1 MSLLTNVL
9 ENFKKN
15 DNKELIPAVKTIGTD
30 NKLALGRKVTKK
42 DVDAAIRNKASTF
55 NGNQYISSSDST
67 VLGSYES
74 GESVENSSDDIL
86 SRLIVEKST
95 HLSNWKD
102 DSLIGNGDEKVSCT
116 INIIPTWDSKRKY
129 MHLSRLIVWV
139 VPTIPDSKGF
149 VKATIIDQNKMTPK
163 EKIIISKQGTLENP
177 LCFVFHLNWS
187 FNKDRNVPKRCM
199 QLNLTS
205 NEKYAKGVSFASV
218 MYSWVKNFC
227 DTAIASDSNTCD
239 VIPINRAKA
248 IRSAALIEACKL
260 MIPKGTTGKAIKNQ
274 ITSLQKLAE
283 KVAFEEEEDD
293 NDGALEIEIE
303 NPENRFNE
311 V

>member
-1 MSLLTNVL
+1 MSRITNVL

-15 DNKELIPAVKTIGTD
+15 DNKELIPAIRTIDSD

-55 NGNQYISSSDST
+55 NGTQYISSSDSS

-149 VKATIIDQNKMTPK
+149 VRASIIDRNKMTPK
-163 EKIIISKQGTLENP
+163 EKFIICKRGALENP
-177 LCFVFHLNWS
+177 FCLVFHSHWS

-205 NEKYAKGVSFASV
+205 KEKYAKGVSFASV

-227 DTAIASDSNTCD
+227 DTAIASDSNTR
-239 VIPINRAKA
+239 VVFPINRAKA
-248 IRSAALIEACKL
+248 IRSAAFIEACKL
-260 MIPKGTTGKAIKNQ
+260 MIPQGTTGKAIKNQ

-283 KVAFEEEEDD
+283 KVAFEEEADENDD
-293 NDGALEIEIE
+293 VLEIEID
-303 NPENRFNE
+303 NPKNRFDE
-311 V
+311 K

>member
-1 MSLLTNVL
+1 MSRITNVFEKFISN
-9 ENFKKN
+9 ENN
-15 DNKELIPAVKTIGTD
+15 DLSPAIRKID
-30 NKLALGRKVTKK
+30 SDDKLALSRKVTQK
-42 DVDAAIRNKASTF
+42 DVDIAMRNKASTF

-67 VLGSYES
+67 VLGSYEGGS
-74 GESVENSSDDIL
+74 SIETSSDDIL

-102 DSLIGNGDEKVSCT
+102 DSLVGNGEEKVSCT

-139 VPTIPDSKGF
+139 VPTIPDSAGF
-149 VKATIIDQNKMTPK
+149 VKATIIDQNKLTPK
-163 EKIIISKQGTLENP
+163 EKLIISKQGTLENP

-205 NEKYAKGVSFASV
+205 DEKYAKGVSFASV

-274 ITSLQKLAE
+274 IISLQKIAE
-283 KVAFEEEEDD
+283 KVALEEDA
-293 NDGALEIEIE
+293 GEGSEMLEIELDE
-303 NPENRFNE
+303 PSLFE
-311 V
+311 

>member
-1 MSLLTNVL
+1 MSRITNVF
-9 ENFKKN
+9 ENFMKN
-15 DNKELIPAVKTIGTD
+15 DNKELIPAVKTTD
-30 NKLALGRKVTKK
+30 SENRLALSRKVTKK
-42 DVDAAIRNKASTF
+42 DVDAAMKNKASTF

-67 VLGSYES
+67 VLGSYEDGNS
-74 GESVENSSDDIL
+74 IENSSDDIL

-102 DSLIGNGDEKVSCT
+102 DSLVGNGDDKVSCT

-163 EKIIISKQGTLENP
+163 ERLIIGKQGTLENP

-227 DTAIASDSNTCD
+227 DTAIASDTNTCD

-274 ITSLQKLAE
+274 ITSLQKIAE
-283 KVAFEEEEDD
+283 KVALEEDAEESTD
-293 NDGALEIEIE
+293 VLEIEID
-303 NPENRFNE
+303 NLDDQF
-311 V
+311 

>member
-1 MSLLTNVL
+1 MSRIANVF
-9 ENFKKN
+9 ENFTKN
-15 DNKELIPAVKTIGTD
+15 ENRELAPAVKKTD
-30 NKLALGRKVTKK
+30 KDNRLALSRKVTSK
-42 DVDAAIRNKASTF
+42 DVTDAMKKKASTF
-55 NGNQYISSSDST
+55 NGNQYISSSDAT
-67 VLGSYES
+67 VLGSYEGGS
-74 GESVENSSDDIL
+74 SIENSSDDIL

-102 DSLIGNGDEKVSCT
+102 DSLVGNGEEKVSCT

-129 MHLSRLIVWV
+129 MHISRLIVWV
-139 VPTIPDSKGF
+139 VPTIPDSQGF
-149 VKATIIDQNKMTPK
+149 VKATIIDQNKLTPK
-163 EKIIISKQGTLENP
+163 ERLIIGKQGTLANP

-248 IRSAALIEACKL
+248 IKSAALIEACKL

-274 ITSLQKLAE
+274 IVSLQKIAE
-283 KVAFEEEEDD
+283 KVALEDD
-293 NDGALEIEIE
+293 ADEVTEVLEIEIDDP
-303 NPENRFNE
+303 NDQF
-311 V
+311 

>member
-1 MSLLTNVL
+1 MSRITNVF
-9 ENFKKN
+9 ENFMKN
-15 DNKELIPAVKTIGTD
+15 DNKELIPAVKTTD
-30 NKLALGRKVTKK
+30 SENRLALSRKVTKK
-42 DVDAAIRNKASTF
+42 DVDAAMKNKASTF

-67 VLGSYES
+67 VLGSYEDGNS
-74 GESVENSSDDIL
+74 IENSSDDIL

-102 DSLIGNGDEKVSCT
+102 DSLVGNGDDKVSCT

-163 EKIIISKQGTLENP
+163 ERLIIGKQGTLENP

-274 ITSLQKLAE
+274 ITSLQKIAE
-283 KVAFEEEEDD
+283 KVALEEDAEESTD
-293 NDGALEIEIE
+293 VLEIEID
-303 NPENRFNE
+303 NLDDQF
-311 V
+311 

>member
-1 MSLLTNVL
+1 MSRITNVF
-9 ENFKKN
+9 ENFGKSEGKEMVPAIKKAES
-15 DNKELIPAVKTIGTD
+15 DNRLV
-30 NKLALGRKVTKK
+30 LSRKVTSK
-42 DVDAAIRNKASTF
+42 DVSDAMKKRAASF
-55 NGNQYISSSDST
+55 NGNQYISASDKT
-67 VLGSYES
+67 VLGSYEGGQS
-74 GESVENSSDDIL
+74 IENSSDDIL

-102 DSLIGNGDEKVSCT
+102 DSLVGNGEEKVSCT

-129 MHLSRLIVWV
+129 MHISRLIVWV

-149 VKATIIDQNKMTPK
+149 VKATIIDQNKLTPK
-163 EKIIISKQGTLENP
+163 EKLIIGKQGTLENP

-239 VIPINRAKA
+239 LIPINRAKA
-248 IRSAALIEACKL
+248 IKSAALIEACKL

-274 ITSLQKLAE
+274 IVSLQKIAE
-283 KVAFEEEEDD
+283 KVALEDD
-293 NDGALEIEIE
+293 ADESTEIVEIDIDDP
-303 NPENRFNE
+303 NNQF
-311 V
+311 

>member
-1 MSLLTNVL
+1 MSRITNVF
-9 ENFKKN
+9 ENFMKN
-15 DNKELIPAVKTIGTD
+15 DNKELIPAVKTTD
-30 NKLALGRKVTKK
+30 SENRLALSRKVTKK
-42 DVDAAIRNKASTF
+42 DVDAAMKNKASTF

-67 VLGSYES
+67 VLGSYEDGKS
-74 GESVENSSDDIL
+74 IENSSDDIL

-102 DSLIGNGDEKVSCT
+102 DSLVGNGDDKVSCT

-163 EKIIISKQGTLENP
+163 ERLIIGKQGTLENP

-274 ITSLQKLAE
+274 ITSLQKIAE
-283 KVAFEEEEDD
+283 KVALEEDAEESTD
-293 NDGALEIEIE
+293 VLEIEID
-303 NPENRFNE
+303 NLDDQF
-311 V
+311 